1 MARTK
6 QEIRNWLNAQVGQS
20 LDANCGNLQGQCVSL
35 IKALMNF
42 LGAPNPYAARGNAT
56 DADNAYVA
64 QGIGINGRGWLTI
77 CVNHNFAGGYG
88 HIWVD
93 LLNEANYEQNGAVAL
108 RVSKNTRPVTQA
120 QQFVSFDKWVAP
132 DPAPASTPNP
142 AGLPAGFAY
151 QPGVFTSSVT
161 LNVRR
166 GTPSTNA
173 PVVAQYLPGQSV
185 TTDYCGVA
193 NGYFWRSFVGA
204 SGNRNYIAT
213 ANAARTEGYGT
224 FRAN

>member
-1 MARTK
+1 MARTQ

-20 LDANCGNLQGQCVSL
+20 LDANCGDLRGQCVSL

-64 QGIGINGRGWLTI
+64 QGIGTNGRGWLTI

-132 DPAPASTPNP
+132 DPVATAPAS
-142 AGLPAGFAY
+142 GLVA
-151 QPGVFTSSVT
+151 Q
-161 LNVRR
+161 R
-166 GTPSTNA
+166 GTFTPSVNSVIRRSPIIANGNVAGVWNA
-173 PVVAQYLPGQSV
+173 GVSQSY
-185 TTDYCGVA
+185 DGYIDA
-193 NGYFWRSFVGA
+193 NGYRWISWVGA
-204 SGNRNYIAT
+204 SGNRNYVWRRNFAT
-213 ANAARTEGYGT
+213 GEINGTAR
-224 FRAN
+224 